1 MKRLIYAL
9 SVLLVFINF
18 HLTANATDNNTL
30 YKNDGIYVYTETT
43 ILEEPSIVFSSRT
56 LQSKTVNRTNY
67 YTDKDKNVL
76 WTLSL
81 TATFNYDGYT
91 AVCANCSHQANAVA
105 SGWSIK
111 SASSGH
117 NGNAAA
123 AVGTALHKE
132 LFNTSEHQMSVTLT
146 CDPDGTIH

>member
-1 MKRLIYAL
+1 MKKIMIPLT
-9 SVLLVFINF
+9 VLLMLIRFQ
-18 HLTANATDNNTL
+18 LTVTAADYNVPT
-30 YKNDGIYVYTETT
+30 NDTGFNVYTETVV
-43 ILEEPSIVFSSRT
+43 LEEPNVMNGSRAM
-56 LQSKTVNRTNY
+56 QSVTVQRTSY
-67 YTDKDKNVL
+67 YRDANMNVL

-81 TATFNYDGYT
+81 TATFNYDGYS